1 MNTKTSKQNH
11 CFFSCSLRAA
21 SWRSSVSTSPGDI
34 WMYRTTDPLMK
45 QFLTDKS
52 WGYRFLSTTSILCNL
67 ILRNWSTDC
76 NVPVT
81 ENVFENPRRD
91 DAFFFS
97 PSLNHHSHTYLSTP
111 HHSSTLLPQPFLL
124 TSWKMNRIS
133 SSLSLTLSLSLLLTN
148 NFSPSQNLNGNCESY
163 TIGIKHFGGGGGGCC
178 VIKT

>member
-124 TSWKMNRIS
+124 MSWKMNRIS
-133 SSLSLTLSLSLLLTN
+133 SSLTHSNSSHSLSQII
-148 NFSPSQNLNGNCESY
+148 SPISQKFEWKSESY
-163 TIGIKHFGGGGGGCC
+163 TILISRWSLG
-178 VIKT
+178 